1 MSFGSRPYGENIC
14 FLFIIIIYLTGVF
27 TRKYCI
33 FSLVKFI
40 QNYIRDP
47 NGILSISSLVRIL
60 MMSFPTF
67 SQLFVQ
73 TVNEKWWALDLC
85 NFIIKRK
92 LHSGLKI

>member
-14 FLFIIIIYLTGVF
+14 FLFIIIIYLT
-27 TRKYCI
+27 RKYSI
-33 FSLVKFI
+33 WSLVKFI